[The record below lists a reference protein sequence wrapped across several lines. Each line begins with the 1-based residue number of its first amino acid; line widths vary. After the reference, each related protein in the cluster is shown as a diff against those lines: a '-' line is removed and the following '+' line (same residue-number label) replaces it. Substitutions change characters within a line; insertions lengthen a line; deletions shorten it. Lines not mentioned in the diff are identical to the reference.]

1 MSIRDVRRSSARRT
15 CSKTGLVLVP
25 SASREVYRLAKP
37 SYGPLNPLLRGLP
50 GEGSPAAWNRYDVAG
65 QKTVYAAGTEE
76 GAYGEL
82 LAPLK
87 PRLPVAASTYFDD
100 VGPGDELDS
109 LIREEWENAG
119 FRAPREIDLTW
130 LTEYRLYR
138 ITLPTMGW
146 FIDIEAASSL
156 SAIARYP
163 PPSLIE
169 SGVTEVSVAELR
181 GRDRAL
187 TTAIATRLWP
197 ITLDDDSLAHG
208 IMYGSRH
215 GSEWSCWAIW
225 LRRTRSGRATKGLI
239 PAADPG
245 VEVLPPA
252 VNPPLDAILT
262 TYDLTG
268 TW

>member
-1 MSIRDVRRSSARRT
+1 MSIREVRRSSARRT

-37 SYGPLNPLLRGLP
+37 SYGPLNPLLRGLTTDA
-50 GEGSPAAWNRYDVAG
+50 STATWNRYDVAG
-65 QKTVYAAGTEE
+65 QQTVYAADTEE

-87 PRLPVAASTYFDD
+87 PTLPVAAAKYFDD
-100 VGPGDELDS
+100 VGPDTEIDS

-119 FRAPREIDLTW
+119 YRAPREIDLTW
-130 LTEYRLYR
+130 LSEYRLYR

-156 SAIARYP
+156 AAIAKYP
-163 PPSLIE
+163 PPSLVE
-169 SGVTEVSVAELR
+169 RGVGEVSVAELR
-181 GRDRAL
+181 GSDRSL

-208 IMYGSRH
+208 ILYGSRH
-215 GSEWSCWAIW
+215 GSEWNCWAIW
-225 LRRTRSGRATKGLI
+225 LRRSRRVRSTKGLV
-239 PAADPG
+239 ATADGG

-252 VNPPLDAILT
+252 INPPLEAILT